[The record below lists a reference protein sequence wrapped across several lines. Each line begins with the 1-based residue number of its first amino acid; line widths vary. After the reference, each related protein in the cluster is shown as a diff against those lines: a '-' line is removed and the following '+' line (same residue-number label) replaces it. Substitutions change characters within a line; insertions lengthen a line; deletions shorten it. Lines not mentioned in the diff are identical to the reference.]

1 MDLRQYHDAITYF
14 DKVINITNETNSH
27 GHGTIKD
34 FASYK

>member
-27 GHGTIKD
+27 GRMEQ
-34 FASYK
+34 